1 MATALPAIPYT
12 GEYTLPPERSRREIL
27 RRGAAR
33 HIVGVLAGI
42 VIVVLLAMAAFAPAI
57 APHSPTA
64 HDAAPLE
71 HPSLQHLAG
80 TDNTGRDVFSRTV
93 YGTRVSLG
101 VALVAV
107 ALGMVCGV
115 VGGLYSGYI
124 GGATDRFSQ
133 FVLDV
138 GMSFPGILPLLV
150 VVAAFGASFWVLTLA
165 IAFTS
170 TPLVMRV
177 VRGSALK
184 EKQSLYVEAARTMG
198 ATDARIVFRHILPN
212 VGPAIIVLASAAI
225 PAAILAEAALSFLG
239 LGIQPPTP
247 SWGGDLS
254 GEARRYFEL
263 QPWIA
268 LAPGIALSLATLAF
282 NLLGDTLRDVL
293 DPQMRGAR

>member
-1 MATALPAIPYT
+1 
-12 GEYTLPPERSRREIL
+12 
-27 RRGAAR
+27 
-33 HIVGVLAGI
+33 
-42 VIVVLLAMAAFAPAI
+42 
-57 APHSPTA
+57 
-64 HDAAPLE
+64 
-71 HPSLQHLAG
+71 
-80 TDNTGRDVFSRTV
+80 
-93 YGTRVSLG
+93 
-101 VALVAV
+101 
-107 ALGMVCGV
+107 
-115 VGGLYSGYI
+115 LYSGYI
-124 GGATDRFSQ
+124 GGATDRFNQ

-150 VVAAFGASFWVLTLA
+150 VVAAFGPSFWVLTLS

-184 EKQSLYVEAARTMG
+184 ENQSLYVEAARTIG
-198 ATDARIVFRHILPN
+198 ATDARIVFRHLLPN
-212 VGPAIIVLASAAI
+212 VTPAIIVLASAAI

-263 QPWIA
+263 QPWMA

-282 NLLGDTLRDVL
+282 NLLGDTLRDIL
-293 DPQMRGAR
+293 DPRMRGLR